1 MTYAVAVMG
10 EDYIKDS
17 MCETD
22 GMDFFNCIDSGNG
35 RADSENHS
43 KSTMFNGLQEKTT
56 DGLEWVGISPHY

>member
-17 MCETD
+17 MWETA
-22 GMDFFNCIDSGNG
+22 GMDLFNCMDSGNG
-35 RADSENHS
+35 RADFR
-43 KSTMFNGLQEKTT
+43 KSLQINDVQRVARKTT

>member
-1 MTYAVAVMG
+1 MTCAVAVMG

-35 RADSENHS
+35 RADSENRS
-43 KSTMFNGLQEKTT
+43 KSMMFNGLQEKQLM
-56 DGLEWVGISPHY
+56 G

>member
-1 MTYAVAVMG
+1 MTYAAAVMG

-43 KSTMFNGLQEKTT
+43 KSTMFNGLQEKQLM
-56 DGLEWVGISPHY
+56 G

>member
-22 GMDFFNCIDSGNG
+22 GMDLFNCIDSGNG
-35 RADSENHS
+35 RVDSENHS
-43 KSTMFNGLQEKTT
+43 KSTMFNRLQEKQLM
-56 DGLEWVGISPHY
+56 G